1 MSSAVTADMTV
12 YEACKAMTA
21 DPDTSSSQMDQFES
35 MLQCIGTSN
44 AKSIDTF
51 FLIYASSL
59 VFFMQAGFAML
70 CAGCVQHKNVQN
82 SMLKNLLDACG
93 AALGFYSVGYAFA
106 YGGMDYADPKKTFI
120 GTENFFLIGV
130 DDLMF
135 WLFQFAF
142 AASAATIVAGTLAE
156 RCQMAAYLCYSLTL
170 TGFVYPV
177 VAHSVWSPQGFLNA
191 NAVNPLWGVGV
202 IDFAGSLVV
211 HLTGGATA
219 LIATY
224 LLGPRRGRFYDHR
237 GNPLEIPKEFPG
249 HSMALQMLGAFILWF
264 GWYGFNIG
272 SAHSISGPHQ
282 AQVVSLV
289 AVNTTLAAASA
300 CVAALGA
307 NYIHDERKTGEG
319 SFSLTYAMNGT
330 LGGLVS
336 ITGACGVVEP
346 WAAVIIGFFA
356 GIFYF
361 SVSKLLVRM
370 RIDDVVDAV
379 PVHMTNGIWGTI
391 AVGLFA
397 SSDRVKLA
405 YGEVHDA
412 GVFMGGNGTLLGCQ
426 SVGVLFVVGWVAFIM
441 FPFFSVLNYM
451 GWFRASASDEVEGLD
466 SRYHASTGKLDTQV
480 GPTARYGQS
489 NQRLKRTLDT
499 MDNFK
504 ENSSPQHHSATGNR
518 QYNEANAANDARAIS
533 IAAGGF

>member
-1 MSSAVTADMTV
+1 MTV
-12 YEACKAMTA
+12 YEACKAMIA
-21 DPDTSSSQMDQFES
+21 DAGDVSSSSQTDYYDS

-44 AKSIDTF
+44 AKSIDVF
-51 FLIYASSL
+51 FLIYCSSL

-70 CAGCVQHKNVQN
+70 CAGCVQLKNVQN

-93 AALGFYSVGYAFA
+93 AALGFYSIGYAFA
-106 YGGMDYADPKKTFI
+106 YGGMDYTSDKKTFI
-120 GTENFFLIGV
+120 GTENFFLVGV
-130 DDLMF
+130 EDLMF

-142 AASAATIVAGTLAE
+142 AASSATIVAGTLAE

-177 VAHSVWSPQGFLNA
+177 VAHAVWSPQGFLNA

-224 LLGPRRGRFYDHR
+224 LLGPRRGRFYDYR
-237 GNPLEIPKEFPG
+237 GNPLERPTEFPG
-249 HSMALQMLGAFILWF
+249 HSAALQVLGALILWF
-264 GWYGFNIG
+264 GWYGFNTG
-272 SAHSISGPHQ
+272 SALSITGPNQ
-282 AQVVSLV
+282 DRVVSLA

-300 CVAALGA
+300 CVAALVV
-307 NYIHDERKTGEG
+307 NYIYDERKTGEG
-319 SFSLTYAMNGT
+319 SFSLTFAMNGT

-336 ITGACGVVEP
+336 ITGGCGVVEP

-356 GIFYF
+356 GLLYF
-361 SVSKLLVRM
+361 SASKTLVRL

-391 AVGLFA
+391 AVGFFA
-397 SSDRVKLA
+397 SSDRIKLA
-405 YGEVHDA
+405 YGEVNDA

-426 SVGVLFVVGWVAFIM
+426 LVGLLFVFGWVVFIM
-441 FPFFSVLNYM
+441 FPFFCLLNYM

-466 SRYHASTGKLDTQV
+466 IRYHGASTGKINTQV

-489 NQRLKRTLDT
+489 NQRLRRTLDT
-499 MDNFK
+499 MDDPRDTP
-504 ENSSPQHHSATGNR
+504 SPPQTIQETVSDR
-518 QYNEANAANDARAIS
+518 SDYNI
-533 IAAGGF
+533 